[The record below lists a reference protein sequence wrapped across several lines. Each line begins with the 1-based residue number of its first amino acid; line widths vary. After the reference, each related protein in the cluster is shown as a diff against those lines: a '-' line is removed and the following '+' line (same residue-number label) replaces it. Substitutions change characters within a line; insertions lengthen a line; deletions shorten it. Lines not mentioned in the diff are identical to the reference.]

1 MAMFTIGYE
10 GRTLKD
16 YLDLLTAND
25 VCLLID
31 VRKNPISRK
40 RGFSKTCMK
49 NSVEAAG
56 IEYQHFPQLGI
67 ESARRRSLKSS
78 ADYEKLFQWYSEE
91 ILSNETEAL
100 QKIVN
105 AIRDLHRIALTCFEA
120 DPSMCHRRLVSEK
133 VSELL
138 SGETMPVHL

>member
-1 MAMFTIGYE
+1 MTMFTIGYE

-16 YLDLLTAND
+16 YLDILTAND
-25 VCLLID
+25 VCMLID

-40 RGFSKTCMK
+40 RGFSKIFMK
-49 NSVEAAG
+49 SFVEAAG
-56 IEYQHFPQLGI
+56 IEYQHIPQLGI
-67 ESARRRSLKSS
+67 DSVRRKTLKSS
-78 ADYEKLFQWYSEE
+78 ADYEMLFQWYREE
-91 ILSNETEAL
+91 ILSNEVEAL
-100 QKIVN
+100 QKIVD
-105 AIRDLHRIALTCFEA
+105 AIRNHDRIALTCFEA